1 MSLER
6 IYSALISLGLSETEA
21 KVYINLAMKG
31 YSRARKIVDDLGI
44 SKRQIYRSLK
54 VLERKGMIIVS
65 NELPADFS
73 ALPFEEVLDML
84 IEFKQ
89 EQTKDVKKRR
99 KEILS
104 SWKANDK

>member
-1 MSLER
+1 
-6 IYSALISLGLSETEA
+6 
-21 KVYINLAMKG
+21 
-31 YSRARKIVDDLGI
+31 
-44 SKRQIYRSLK
+44 
-54 VLERKGMIIVS
+54 MIILS

-89 EQTKDVKKRR
+89 EQAKDVKKRR